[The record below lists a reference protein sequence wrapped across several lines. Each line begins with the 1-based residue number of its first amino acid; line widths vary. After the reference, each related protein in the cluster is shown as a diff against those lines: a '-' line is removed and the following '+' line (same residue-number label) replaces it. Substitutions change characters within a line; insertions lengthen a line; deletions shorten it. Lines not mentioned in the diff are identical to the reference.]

1 MADPVVLTDPVEQ
14 DLGGLVRRLAVKTRP
29 LSVKIDPGM
38 PWRVRPSSNAS
49 HTGLAVARTTR
60 RAITQNLEWSS
71 IPVTAESWVPSL
83 R

>member
-1 MADPVVLTDPVEQ
+1 MPLCAQIRSKSTLEALLT
-14 DLGGLVRRLAVKTRP
+14 RRDVKTLP
-29 LSVKIDPGM
+29 LSVRIERGM
-38 PWRVRPSSNAS
+38 PWRVSPSISAS
-49 HTGLAVARTTR
+49 QTGREVARTTR